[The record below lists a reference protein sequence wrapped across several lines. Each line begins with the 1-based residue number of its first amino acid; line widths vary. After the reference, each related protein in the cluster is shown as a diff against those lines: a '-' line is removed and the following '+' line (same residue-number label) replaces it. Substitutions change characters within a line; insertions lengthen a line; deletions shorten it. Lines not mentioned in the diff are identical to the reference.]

1 MSDSKDYNTAG
12 NAITGAE
19 NSNLSGDSRIGSGS
33 GENSTRRSAS
43 NGSSADGSDRKSSS
57 SKSSRRKS
65 SKSSSSSDN
74 SGSRSS
80 KFRSNIKTGKK
91 LFFLGIYAVLMLLT
105 VRRMMDEQL
114 LRSFWLNLAAFGLL
128 WIYYVLSSQKITKVF
143 KISKAWF
150 QAHALVVLTHLAVAI
165 FLGDV
170 DPNAGMSQP
179 VHEQKEAKPVVKP
192 YQVGE

>member
-1 MSDSKDYNTAG
+1 MW
-12 NAITGAE
+12 
-19 NSNLSGDSRIGSGS
+19 
-33 GENSTRRSAS
+33 
-43 NGSSADGSDRKSSS
+43 
-57 SKSSRRKS
+57 
-65 SKSSSSSDN
+65 
-74 SGSRSS
+74 
-80 KFRSNIKTGKK
+80 
-91 LFFLGIYAVLMLLT
+91 LT

-170 DPNAGMSQP
+170 DPNAGMAQP
-179 VHEQKEAKPVVKP
+179 VYEQKEVKPVVKP